1 MATPGDSRIPH
12 PEYPPL
18 TPAASPAA
26 AVPTRRRFLKIAST
40 LSASIAA
47 ILVGVPTLRAFIS
60 PVLKAPKKKDWIKVG
75 QADAIDIETPVK
87 VDFVEAVNDGWIE
100 TRALRS
106 VWLYTDDGEKFTAFS
121 GVCTHLGC
129 SFGLDKERNVFLC
142 PCHRGVFDI
151 KTGAVLSG
159 PPPRALDPLPVRVVD
174 GNVEVMLKQF
184 RSGIAERVEV

>member
-1 MATPGDSRIPH
+1 MAGAEDSRSPDPAFPDLASATPPTG
-12 PEYPPL
+12 E
-18 TPAASPAA
+18 T
-26 AVPTRRRFLKIAST
+26 PTRRSFLKIAST
-40 LSASIAA
+40 VSASIASL
-47 ILVGVPTLRAFIS
+47 LVGVPTLRAFIS
-60 PVLKAPKKKDWIKVG
+60 PGLKAPEKKGWIKVG

-106 VWLYTDDGEKFTAFS
+106 VWVYTDDGEKFTAFS
-121 GVCTHLGC
+121 GTCTHLGC
-129 SFGLDKERNVFLC
+129 SFGLDKENNTFMC
-142 PCHRGVFDI
+142 PCHHGVFDI

-174 GNVEVMLKQF
+174 GNVQVIYTQF